1 MNILH
6 VTFNMQIGGTEMVIK
21 SIVDGAA
28 DSDFCIG
35 LFCIETPIGPW
46 GKEMLARGISVEQCN
61 RKSGFDISVVSKIR
75 AVLKQHRIDI
85 VHCHQYTPWVYGA
98 LASIGTPAKVIFTE
112 HGRFYPDS
120 RSWKRKIVNPL
131 LLALTT
137 KITAISEATKNAL
150 VEFEYLPR
158 DKISVIYNGIRGFN
172 PISDTVLLKQERDKL
187 NINHNAMVFGTIAR
201 LDPIKNHTMMLRAFA
216 DALRQDSNL
225 YLVIVGDGPER
236 RTIESLIEELDL
248 THNVSL
254 TGYKSDPSLYLNM
267 FDVFLLSSLSE
278 GTSMTL
284 LEAMSLTKPCIVTD
298 AGGNAEIIESNY
310 NGLVTPN
317 DDQDAFARAMV
328 ELSSQQKQRVF
339 GSNGRARFE
348 RLFAAKHMCEKYE
361 QLYLQTV
368 KD

>member
-1 MNILH
+1 MKVVHL
-6 VTFNMQIGGTEMVIK
+6 TYNMQIGGTEMVIK
-21 SIVDGAA
+21 NIITGDISTVLVHSI
-28 DSDFCIG
+28 I
-35 LFCIETPIGPW
+35 CIEPPLGGW
-46 GKEMLARGISVEQCN
+46 GRALNDSGIPVALFK
-61 RKSGFDISVVSKIR
+61 RIPGFDLRLIAKIR
-75 AVLKQHRIDI
+75 KEIVANKIDI

-172 PISDTVLLKQERDKL
+172 PITDTVLLKQERDKL

-225 YLVIVGDGPER
+225 HLVIVGDGPER